1 MSEIITSENL
11 EQLIGLNRTIKD
23 EVASMIDNLNVRY
36 NTSGI
41 TNKENLAFKILKDN
55 HLIQIPVEDEYWGG
69 AVFAKDD
76 FKIPIIN
83 TAQPRVYQYFV
94 AWHEVYHLVYDSNLP
109 GEMHNITVD
118 MKMNERKA
126 DYFAASVLLGNV
138 YEYYYTLED
147 EDFVNRIIRCMDL
160 YKAPYKA
167 VLIHL
172 FEKAVTLYND
182 LQLKEL
188 ILEHFDHK
196 PDDMVKRFEL
206 LELDPELVKP
216 TNLVSLGGL
225 DKLLMKNAKE
235 YPETTYHES
244 NYKFLMQLKDRILK
258 LAGRV

>member
-1 MSEIITSENL
+1 MKLHSYFI
-11 EQLIGLNRTIKD
+11 
-23 EVASMIDNLNVRY
+23 
-36 NTSGI
+36 
-41 TNKENLAFKILKDN
+41 F
-55 HLIQIPVEDEYWGG
+55 
-69 AVFAKDD
+69 
-76 FKIPIIN
+76 IN

-109 GEMHNITVD
+109 DEMHNITVD

-138 YEYYYTLED
+138 YEYYHALED
-147 EDFVNRIIRCMDL
+147 EDFTNRIIRCMDL

-196 PDDMVKRFEL
+196 PDDKVK
-206 LELDPELVKP
+206 
-216 TNLVSLGGL
+216 TQ
-225 DKLLMKNAKE
+225 
-235 YPETTYHES
+235 YPPLSQSYIMEITWRYVFSTTT
-244 NYKFLMQLKDRILK
+244 
-258 LAGRV
+258 

>member
-1 MSEIITSENL
+1 MSDNITSENL
-11 EQLIGLNRTIKD
+11 EQIIELNRTIKD
-23 EVASMIDNLNVRY
+23 EVSSMIVNLDVKY
-36 NTSGI
+36 NTSRV
-41 TNKENLAFKILKDN
+41 TNKENLALKILKDN

-69 AVFAKDD
+69 AVFKKDEL
-76 FKIPIIN
+76 KVPILN

-126 DYFAASVLLGNV
+126 DYFAASVMLGNV

-147 EDFVNRIIRCMDL
+147 EGFVNRIVRCMDL

-172 FEKAVTLYND
+172 FEQAVSLYND
-182 LQLKEL
+182 SKLKGL
-188 ILEHFDHK
+188 ILQHFDKK
-196 PDDMVKRFEL
+196 PQNMVERFEM

-225 DKLLMKNAKE
+225 DKLIMKKVKE
-235 YPETTYHES
+235 NPDTTYHES
-244 NYKFLMQLKDRILK
+244 NYKFLMQLKDQMMK
-258 LAGRV
+258 LAGRI

>member
-1 MSEIITSENL
+1 MSDIITSENL
-11 EQLIGLNRTIKD
+11 EQLIELNRTIKD
-23 EVASMIDNLNVRY
+23 EVSSMIDNLNIRH
-36 NTSGI
+36 NSSGI

-55 HLIQIPVEDEYWGG
+55 NLIQIPVEDEYWGG
-69 AVFAKDD
+69 AVFVKDD
-76 FKIPIIN
+76 LKIPIIN

-94 AWHEVYHLVYDSNLP
+94 ACHEVYHLLYDSNLP

-118 MKMNERKA
+118 MKMNERMA

-138 YEYYYTLED
+138 YEYYHTLED
-147 EDFVNRIIRCMDL
+147 EDFVNKIIRCMDL

-182 LQLKEL
+182 MQLKEL
-188 ILEHFDHK
+188 ILQHFDHK
-196 PDDMVKRFEL
+196 PDDMVERFEV
-206 LELDPELVKP
+206 LELDSGLVKP

-225 DKLLMKNAKE
+225 DKLIMKKVKE
-235 YPETTYHES
+235 NPDTTYHES
-244 NYKFLMQLKDRILK
+244 NYKFLMQLKERILK